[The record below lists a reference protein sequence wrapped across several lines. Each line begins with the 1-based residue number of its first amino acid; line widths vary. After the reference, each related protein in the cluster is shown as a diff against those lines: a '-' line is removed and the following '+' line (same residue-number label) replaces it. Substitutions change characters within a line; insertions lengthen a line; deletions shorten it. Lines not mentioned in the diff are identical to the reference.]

1 MNGRKKPLALPGTAT
16 LALLITASACFGQGR
31 VSEFLAVKSWQG
43 TVSITGNGSGSTS
56 GGPYSDVWKYSIVS
70 NATIQLPTVNSNI
83 EGWTGTFTGTVN
95 VDASDVSSAGG
106 CSQTFTQTGT
116 VPLGASKTFTM
127 HLQGDNQYVF
137 YPSDYEAAG
146 GTNSTTNSCVA
157 GTLGGPSPIT
167 WAPVVGALVHNLPAT
182 GFSLTGS
189 ETVAMNSPMQPE
201 SEIFG
206 GTPAVINVTV
216 TWDFEPGNVSTLQ
229 VVVPSTTA
237 YQNFRPTAGAN
248 GTRGNSIDLTA
259 KLQNSD
265 GTISTAQAAYF
276 TWELTGSKEPGYAM
290 NATLDSPSADFDL
303 KMESG
308 SPAFLTLD
316 PTGQKAQTVIGQYTQ
331 STVTIASYDWGG
343 FGTIKVT
350 AFMPDGEQIVGFLE
364 GDTSQTAIRLPKRSD
379 SSLIADIW
387 KQNNGTLGKADI
399 SDDEDDPP
407 GDGSPGD
414 GLTLYEE
421 YRGFII
427 GGTHVEGNPA
437 KKDYFIVNTGGQSY
451 QSGLVLFKNL
461 SRLEVHY
468 NLKQTEMPLSRV
480 INPNHGQ
487 GAHIVDQHGIVIN
500 PFATSTG
507 YAIAVGGPGT
517 PKSVT
522 MVNVP
527 PFPPDASASDVSY
540 MASSLAHELFHA
552 CNVYHHGDLDY
563 PSVSWMRMLSGAVI
577 ENGTT
582 PVTLL
587 DELGGDAS
595 VHLPELTATTVN
607 LGLMNDQHS
616 GDDNC
621 VMRYD
626 NAHGY
631 KPEAGPVDVR
641 YYPPKESAGFGLCSQ
656 AEGTGINDPGHQ
668 PQPRYGNAASGR
680 GNCAG
685 QILVNDA
692 VVAPS
697 RR

>member
-1 MNGRKKPLALPGTAT
+1 MKGLPKPAFPGSAT
-16 LALLITASACFGQGR
+16 LAVLITASACFGQGR
-31 VSEFLAVKSWQG
+31 VSEFLSVNTWHG
-43 TVSITGNGSGSTS
+43 TVTITGNGSGSTS
-56 GGPYSDVWKYSIVS
+56 GGIYTDVWQYGITSS
-70 NATIQLPTVNSNI
+70 ATIQLPTIAANI
-83 EGWTGTFTGTVN
+83 EGWTGTFTGTTSVA
-95 VDASDVSSAGG
+95 ASDVASFGG
-106 CSQTFTQTGT
+106 CKETLDQTGT
-116 VPLGASKTFTM
+116 SLPLGIGKTFTM
-127 HLQGDNQYVF
+127 HLQGNNQYVF
-137 YPSDYEAAG
+137 YPSDYVAAG
-146 GTNSTTNSCVA
+146 GTSTVSFDCA
-157 GTLGGPSPIT
+157 PGTEGGTGPVTWSPVLSSQT
-167 WAPVVGALVHNLPAT
+167 HDLPAT
-182 GFSLTGS
+182 GFSLKGS
-189 ETVAMNSPMQPE
+189 ETLTMNSPMQPL
-201 SEIFG
+201 SGVFG

-216 TWDFEPGNVSTLQ
+216 AWDFEPGNASTLQ
-229 VVVPSTTA
+229 LVVPSTTD

-248 GTRGNSIDLTA
+248 GARGNSIDLTA

-265 GTISTAQAAYF
+265 GTTPTAKAAYF

-290 NATLDSPSADFDL
+290 NATLDSPSTDFDL

-316 PTGQKAQTVIGQYTQ
+316 PTGQKAQTIVGQFTE

-364 GDTSQTAIRLPKRSD
+364 GDTSQTDIRLPKRSE
-379 SSLIADIW
+379 SSLIADVW
-387 KQNNGTLGKADI
+387 KQHNGTLGKADI
-399 SDDEDDPP
+399 SDDEDNPV
-407 GDGSPGD
+407 GDGTPGD

-451 QSGLVLFKNL
+451 QGGLALFKNL
-461 SRLEVHY
+461 SGLEVHY

-480 INPNHGQ
+480 INPNHSQ

-500 PFATSTG
+500 PFSSATG

-517 PKSVT
+517 PKSIT

-527 PFPPDASASDVSY
+527 PLAADASAGEASY

-552 CNVYHHGDLDY
+552 CNVYHHGDLNY
-563 PSVSWMRMLSGAVI
+563 PSVSWTRMPTGAVI
-577 ENGTT
+577 ENGAT

-595 VHLPELTATTVN
+595 LHLPELTPTTVI
-607 LGLMNDQHS
+607 LGLLNDQHS

-631 KPEAGPVDVR
+631 KPEAGPASVR
-641 YYPPKESAGFGLCSQ
+641 YYPPKEGAGFGLCSHSQ
-656 AEGTGINDPGHQ
+656 GTGINDPDHE
-668 PQPRYGNAASGR
+668 PQARYGDAASGR
-680 GNCAG
+680 GNCSG
-685 QILVNDA
+685 QLLVNDA
-692 VVAPS
+692 ATAPT
-697 RR
+697 R